1 MTNPVNLASFEP
13 LARSSGVVG
22 AAVAAAAIPAVVGK
36 QAYITGFEVTAS
48 GSTAALPVDV
58 TVTGIAGGTL
68 TYTFSFPAGVLVGA
82 TPLIVEYPQ
91 PIPAS
96 ALNTA
101 ITVSCPSGGAG
112 NTKSTVNIHGFYAE
126 P

>member
-1 MTNPVNLASFEP
+1 MTNPINNSSFEP

-22 AAVAAAAIPAVVGK
+22 AAAAVAAIPAVAGK
-36 QAYITGFEVTAS
+36 QAYIGGFQVTAS

-68 TYTFSFPAGVLVGA
+68 IYTFSFPAGVLVGA
-82 TPLIVEYPQ
+82 TPLIVEFTQ

-101 ITVSCPSGGAG
+101 ITVTCPSGGAG
-112 NTKSTVNIHGFYAE
+112 NTKSTVNVHGFYST